1 MISVFVQIDLH
12 EQVCVLDGADDLEKH
27 WLRRM
32 GPGHFAH
39 INFKG
44 TIAFNVDPYADVLLQ
59 GSERNR
65 ARAQA

>member
-1 MISVFVQIDLH
+1 MKMQEVT
-12 EQVCVLDGADDLEKH
+12 DDWEAKKHRIEKH